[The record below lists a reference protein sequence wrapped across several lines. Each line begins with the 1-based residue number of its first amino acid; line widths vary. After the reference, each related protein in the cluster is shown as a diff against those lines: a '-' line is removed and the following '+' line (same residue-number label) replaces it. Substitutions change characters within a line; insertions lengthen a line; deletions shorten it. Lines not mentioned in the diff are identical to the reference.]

1 MNYTD
6 GTMKFNVINN
16 KSGGYSWVQYW
27 HSQVAFLMV
36 IQ

>member
-1 MNYTD
+1 MDYTD

-16 KSGGYSWVQYW
+16 KSGGYFRGQYW
-27 HSQVAFLMV
+27 HSQGAFLMV